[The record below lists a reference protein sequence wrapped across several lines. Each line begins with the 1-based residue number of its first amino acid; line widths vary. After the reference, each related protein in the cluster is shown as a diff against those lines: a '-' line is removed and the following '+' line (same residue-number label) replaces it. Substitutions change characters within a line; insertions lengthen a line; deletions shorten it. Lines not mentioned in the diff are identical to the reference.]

1 MIFFSSLFNTFF
13 FSGNSPVAPGTA
25 GSFSALLFWWLFL
38 PSYEVRLVFLI
49 LFIFISCF
57 TISFDLQLNNIKDPQ
72 YIVIDEVIGLWIA
85 LFFIPSNDFINMILA
100 FIIFRLLDILKPSI
114 INRVQN
120 IKGVSGVLL
129 DDIVCGFITSMLLI
143 GMINI

>member
-13 FSGNSPVAPGTA
+13 FSGNISIAPGTV

-38 PSYEVRLVFLI
+38 PSYETRLVFLI
-49 LFIFISCF
+49 LFIFISYF
-57 TISFDLQLNNIKDPQ
+57 TISFDLKLNNVKDPQ

-85 LFFIPSNDFINMILA
+85 LFFIPSNDFINIILA

-120 IKGVSGVLL
+120 IKGVSGILL
-129 DDIVCGFITSMLLI
+129 DDIICGFVTSILLI

>member
-1 MIFFSSLFNTFF
+1 MK
-13 FSGNSPVAPGTA
+13 
-25 GSFSALLFWWLFL
+25 
-38 PSYEVRLVFLI
+38 
-49 LFIFISCF
+49 
-57 TISFDLQLNNIKDPQ
+57 LNNVKDPQ

-85 LFFIPSNDFINMILA
+85 LFFIPSNDFINIILA

-129 DDIVCGFITSMLLI
+129 DD
-143 GMINI
+143 N